1 MSKIKEIILGI
12 GVLSAVGVYNFISKK
27 KVSKY
32 SYERIKNLT
41 DKEWEIERKIVQ
53 DKYRNPQYDN
63 DKRIEFWNILKLYD
77 KVKSDKDWNGKK
89 PQGPA
94 YHREHGFGLYKP
106 D

>member
-1 MSKIKEIILGI
+1 MGI
-12 GVLSAVGVYNFISKK
+12 
-27 KVSKY
+27 
-32 SYERIKNLT
+32 R
-41 DKEWEIERKIVQ
+41 DR
-53 DKYRNPQYDN
+53 YRNPQYDN